1 MGKTRCSR
9 CFAEYDDSLGV
20 CPSCGYMDG
29 DPAEE
34 VFCLEPGTMIKDRYI
49 IGKML
54 GLGGFGITYK
64 AWDTKLE
71 TTLAIKEYFPS
82 GLANRAPGTTD
93 VVLVA
98 RKRSKEFTYGK
109 DRFLDEARNVAKFST
124 HRNIVNVYDFFE
136 LNNTAYIVMEFL
148 NGKTLR
154 DIMFEN
160 NAPLPLER
168 SIDIVEDVCSALT
181 AVHKENIIHRDVS
194 PDNIMICEGNVTKLL
209 DFGAARFDAT
219 VENRVT
225 VVVKPGF
232 APPEQYDKVNR
243 QDGRTDEYAL
253 GATLYYMLTGT
264 KPEESTNRKIND
276 TVLPPN
282 ELDPSIPA
290 NVSNA
295 IMRAMAIE
303 QEFRFPTVADFG
315 AALKTDKEV
324 RTVAQERSKKRLVR
338 FIGIAGGAAAVIAAI
353 LVFVILLNNQRTTV
367 ELPDAELELWYIDN
381 GSGTKGDALER
392 IVAVFTDEYSNVTV
406 NIRGID
412 AETYSD
418 TLLSAIAAGDAPD
431 VYESTGMSDSMPID
445 YSTSFAD
452 ALAELGGGTYYADT
466 GAPDTQ
472 YPSGIVVPVVYVN
485 TTVRDRNLSGAAD
498 LETIVSECAE
508 CEAYFVVKPEAL
520 DLYAALY
527 GAGAADYVS
536 DAALDEFTSRS
547 AMVYLGDSTD
557 YSTVQETIPGQ
568 YALLMPGS
576 ATAVYRF
583 GTCWSVGDLGRDD
596 TKAATALVEY
606 FSSELAQEYLNTGGT
621 GDIPLLKDYMES
633 YVSVFG
639 EMSIVEDYLEREY
652 EKPAVSAASL
662 ISSADTSKLDA
673 MRETAL
679 AASGSGDDG
688 VIEGD
693 AEPIEDMLATAP
705 EGSGNN
711 E

>member
-1 MGKTRCSR
+1 MGKTRCNC

-20 CPSCGYMDG
+20 CPVCGYMDG
-29 DPAEE
+29 DPADE
-34 VFCLEPGTMIKDRYI
+34 VFCLEPGTVINDRYI

-82 GLANRAPGTTD
+82 GLVNRAPGETE
-93 VVLVA
+93 VILVA
-98 RKRSKEFTYGK
+98 RKRSREFEYGK
-109 DRFLDEARNVAKFST
+109 DRFLEEARNVAKFST

-154 DIMFEN
+154 DIMVEN
-160 NAPLPLER
+160 NAPLPLEQ

-194 PDNIMICEGNVTKLL
+194 PDNIMICSGNVTKLL

-276 TVLPPN
+276 TVPPPN
-282 ELDPSIPA
+282 ELDPTIPQ

-295 IMRAMAIE
+295 IMRAMAVE

-338 FIGIAGGAAAVIAAI
+338 FIGIAGGAIAVIAAV
-353 LVFVILLNNQRTTV
+353 LVFVILLNNQRESV
-367 ELPDAELELWYIDN
+367 ELPDASLELWYIKNEDFD
-381 GSGTKGDALER
+381 SKGNALER
-392 IVAVFTDEYSNVTV
+392 IISSFTDEYSNVSVT
-406 NIRGID
+406 IKGIE
-412 AETYSD
+412 ASEYTD
-418 TLLSAIAAGDAPD
+418 TLMSAISSGTAPD
-431 VYESTGMSDSMPID
+431 VYESTGMSDSMPLD
-445 YSTSFAD
+445 YSTGFAD
-452 ALAELGGGTYYADT
+452 ELAELGDNTYYTDT
-466 GAPDTQ
+466 GTPDTQ

-485 TTVRDRNLSGAAD
+485 TTLGTLSGAAD
-498 LETIVSECAE
+498 FDTIVSECNDYE
-508 CEAYFVVKPEAL
+508 GYFVVKSEAL
-520 DLYAALY
+520 DMYAAIY

-536 DAALDEFTSRS
+536 DTALEEFTSRK
-547 AMVYLGDSTD
+547 AMAYLGDSTD
-557 YSTVQETIPGQ
+557 YSDVQAAIPGQ
-568 YALLMPGS
+568 YALIMPGNE
-576 ATAVYRF
+576 TAVYRF
-583 GTCWSVGDLGRDD
+583 GTCWSIGDLSKNDKR
-596 TKAATALVEY
+596 ASLALVEY
-606 FSSELAQEYLNTGGT
+606 FNSELSQDYLNTGST
-621 GDIPLLKDYMES
+621 DDIPILKDYLDN
-633 YVSVFG
+633 YITIFG
-639 EMSIVEDYLEREY
+639 EMEIVEEYLAREY
-652 EKPAVSAASL
+652 EKPVTDTAAL
-662 ISSADTSKLDA
+662 LSSADSSKLND
-673 MRETAL
+673 MRDKAL
-679 AASGSGDDG
+679 SGQMESID
-688 VIEGD
+688 ED
-693 AEPIEDMLATAP
+693 AEPLEEILVAAGGAVNDE
-705 EGSGNN
+705 
-711 E
+711 